1 MVEVPLWAARMRKS
15 MLSSQK
21 RHALRLSRINN
32 KKAVKVSDLDQG
44 HFLAFGDPF
53 VNDLLVKSP
62 DPADPNRWDFAF
74 FGQLPYG
81 YLMQS

>member
-1 MVEVPLWAARMRKS
+1 MVEVPLWAVRMRKS

-21 RHALRLSRINN
+21 RHVLRLSRIND
-32 KKAVKVSDLDQG
+32 KKAVWVLNLDQG

-53 VNDLLVKSP
+53 INDLLVKSP

-74 FGQLPYG
+74 LGQLPYG